1 MEISP
6 KLATQGETEQVSKN
20 IRKLKQQPR
29 PYLTIPEK
37 EGGATECENM
47 FTNSIFYRELI
58 SKLYKDPNCTL

>member
-37 EGGATECENM
+37 EGGLQNVKICLLTPYFIE
-47 FTNSIFYRELI
+47 S
-58 SKLYKDPNCTL
+58 